1 MSLFFEK
8 PKGFIHKNVIN
19 FVGINIK
26 VKEFD
31 V

>member
-8 PKGFIHKNVIN
+8 PKGFIHETVIN

-26 VKEFD
+26 AKEFD

>member
-8 PKGFIHKNVIN
+8 PKGFIHKTVIN
-19 FVGINIK
+19 LVGINIK